1 MRDSTV
7 AGSRPPPTT
16 AGSGLQEGYSAEQWG
31 PWRSHG
37 LLLQQCIRQL
47 KWQDNATA
55 LLKLMKQ
62 YACKPQSL
70 NREEFTRL
78 LEGIALYSH
87 MRLVTSLTDYSITDN
102 DAHITAQQLWEVFD
116 RDQDGLLSE
125 TDLLAGLI
133 AVDPFTPHD
142 LESPSGM
149 LRMQFIFLY
158 FDEDKNGQLDL
169 KETTGLVMHLRQLTR
184 ATGGALRSASSSSST
199 TLETLAELRASSI
212 VEAKTLLSEA
222 GSASAALTYKLFYE
236 AVKNG
241 SINGK
246 AAPSVSQHTCS
257 IRD

>member
-1 MRDSTV
+1 MMST
-7 AGSRPPPTT
+7 
-16 AGSGLQEGYSAEQWG
+16 
-31 PWRSHG
+31 
-37 LLLQQCIRQL
+37 
-47 KWQDNATA
+47 WQDNATA

-62 YACKPQSL
+62 YACKPHSL

-87 MRLVTSLTDYSITDN
+87 MRPVTSLTDYSITDN

-125 TDLLAGLI
+125 TDLLAGWALRWGYLCQWSSLRLI

-184 ATGGALRSASSSSST
+184 ATGG
-199 TLETLAELRASSI
+199 
-212 VEAKTLLSEA
+212 
-222 GSASAALTYKLFYE
+222 
-236 AVKNG
+236 
-241 SINGK
+241 
-246 AAPSVSQHTCS
+246 
-257 IRD
+257 